1 MNAVRLP
8 LRFDPARLQADLG
21 RIGPDEW
28 VAHFNRGE
36 YEGDWSGVALR
47 AVDGR
52 ADQIYPDP
60 TATAR
65 YADTPLL
72 ARCPYLREVLA
83 AIRCP
88 LTAVR
93 LLRLA
98 PRSSIREHRDYKLAH
113 EHGEARLHIPVVTNE
128 RVAFFLAG
136 ARVPMAAGETWYL
149 NLELPHRVDNQSD
162 VARVHLLV
170 DCLVNPWLDALLAP
184 ALAVVPAARQPT
196 APRPVARRDTPFGH
210 PTTAAIAGFLRAIG
224 LEVAAGSAPERTVVP
239 GIWIEQ
245 GALLVDEA
253 RLLFPGDLLH
263 EAGHL
268 AVMAPLR
275 RAQATGDVGGDP
287 AEEMLA
293 IAWSYAAALE
303 IGLAPEVVFHE
314 AGYRGGAAELLE
326 NFAAGRYLAVPL
338 LQWLGMAYDE
348 ATAREQGAEPY
359 PRMRQWL
366 RDAEESGGER

>member
-293 IAWSYAAALE
+293 IAWSASRRRWCSTRRAT
-303 IGLAPEVVFHE
+303 
-314 AGYRGGAAELLE
+314 
-326 NFAAGRYLAVPL
+326 AAGRRSCWRTSPRAATSRCRCCSGSAWPTTRRRR
-338 LQWLGMAYDE
+338 GSRARSPTRGCASGCATRRRAE
-348 ATAREQGAEPY
+348 ANDNQSFT
-359 PRMRQWL
+359 
-366 RDAEESGGER
+366 